1 MGEAERK
8 GRDHYRGKARV
19 GRRVEVGFRAAEATS
34 SNPDPATG
42 QKLFTKNIGVGGAFL
57 LTTDP
62 LPTGTKLSVTLTVP
76 SRPLPLSIAAEVRWI
91 IDGKHDE
98 PESEHGMGV
107 KFSAIA
113 VDDLLLLNE
122 FFSSIPDS
130 IDID

>member
-19 GRRVEVGFRAAEATS
+19 GRRVEVAFRAAEAT
-34 SNPDPATG
+34 NPNVD

-76 SRPLPLSIAAEVRWI
+76 TRPLPLTIAAEVRWI

>member
-19 GRRVEVGFRAAEATS
+19 GRRVEVAFRAAEAT
-34 SNPDPATG
+34 NPNVD

-76 SRPLPLSIAAEVRWI
+76 TRPLPLTIAAEVRWI

-107 KFSAIA
+107 KFSAIP